1 MHILEKNISSI
12 IIYKKS
18 INGDGFHR
26 LNTFRNHIMHSH
38 LHRPYDYFFFLVRW
52 GEESPV
58 RWKQQRMN
66 RFRTFKNSFLFH
78 LVLFQRL
85 PYDNRSILQSTSNN
99 HCNKWGAENRNRD
112 AIFGRNRTGWIV
124 HDNYGTLSTWW
135 IESSWIVSTWP
146 FYFHVLPLGVVP
158 LFLFIC
164 QKRPPSQVNSELVT
178 IFQDVALNKFP
189 RYSPSDCQIIVVGFV
204 RCPVRTP
211 RQTRTMDIDLQ
222 STDGLFTVHR
232 PNLQKERRVT

>member
-1 MHILEKNISSI
+1 MATVSIDWIHFAITSCILTSIDHMIISPFSFDEARSRPSGENNSEWTDFEHLRIRFCFISSASNGFHTTIDPSCNPLAI
-12 IIYKKS
+12 IIV
-18 INGDGFHR
+18 INEVQR
-26 LNTFRNHIMHSH
+26 IETET
-38 LHRPYDYFFFLVRW
+38 PFLV
-52 GEESPV
+52 EI
-58 RWKQQRMN
+58 
-66 RFRTFKNSFLFH
+66 
-78 LVLFQRL
+78 VL
-85 PYDNRSILQSTSNN
+85 DGSSTITTVL
-99 HCNKWGAENRNRD
+99 W
-112 AIFGRNRTGWIV
+112 V
-124 HDNYGTLSTWW
+124 HGW

-189 RYSPSDCQIIVVGFV
+189 RYSPSDCQIIFVGFV